1 MISIT
6 HGLRP
11 YLLIKSLR
19 LFSKPAVPDGT
30 MALIGDPF
38 RLRAGRRRPPQE
50 PLRKLILLHNLSF
63 EKRLRPSGAA

>member
-6 HGLRP
+6 YGLRP

-19 LFSKPAVPDGT
+19 LFGKPAIPDGT